1 MAAAL
6 LAPNYLRSVQPGLY
20 LKVPPAALLLVNSE
34 LMFYGS
40 VHSVALSKISGH
52 FSDKN

>member
-40 VHSVALSKISGH
+40 VHSVAFCASSRAI
-52 FSDKN
+52 FQFR